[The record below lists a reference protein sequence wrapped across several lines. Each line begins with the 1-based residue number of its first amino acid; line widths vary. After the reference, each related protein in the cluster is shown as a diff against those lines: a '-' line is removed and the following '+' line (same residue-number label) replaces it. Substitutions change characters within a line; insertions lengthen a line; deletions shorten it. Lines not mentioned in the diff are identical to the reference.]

1 MGWSE
6 EIKDMAKVSVCD
18 VEHDTIS
25 LQKQPSI
32 CTSRDI
38 KTSELTCVHIFEV
51 QRKFPKVSVGYV
63 QFIYEMVH
71 GIELSPEDAENVLR
85 RRR

>member
-1 MGWSE
+1 
-6 EIKDMAKVSVCD
+6 MAKVSVCD
-18 VEHDTIS
+18 VCRTRHN
-25 LQKQPSI
+25 K
-32 CTSRDI
+32 
-38 KTSELTCVHIFEV
+38 LTKATKYMHVKGHKDLRIDLCSVHIFEV

-85 RRR
+85 TRR